1 MSNENA
7 YSDDDTISCEDFEY
21 QNTLYK
27 ENQKTNLKK
36 NITSIERTNTITS
49 SITNIN
55 EINKYITQETV
66 TQELITQE
74 SAIQES
80 NFINILHK
88 KKEDVQTKIKY
99 ASNKIYNNMRVISNK
114 KLEIQKIKYYKFPLY
129 IIHKTENNDWFDF
142 WLHEWKKA
150 FISIYKNF
158 KELKQTFYILY
169 KDCIFEFSNND
180 VKVDKSI
187 KCMLDENEIVYQMHM
202 DYILVTNIDV
212 AMLFDM
218 LINVNYHK
226 KVIIPFILSYN
237 EFENG
242 CMYYTNI
249 KKETSVLY
257 QNKTSYCYYV
267 EGYFYGSDYKELF
280 DNDIVFDI

>member
-1 MSNENA
+1 MSHENA
-7 YSDDDTISCEDFEY
+7 YSDDETISCEDFEY

-27 ENQKTNLKK
+27 ENQKTNLK
-36 NITSIERTNTITS
+36 NIITSTAITGSVTNTNET
-49 SITNIN
+49 IN
-55 EINKYITQETV
+55 HITQEPV
-66 TQELITQE
+66 TQE
-74 SAIQES
+74 SATQES

-88 KKEDVQTKIKY
+88 KKEDVQTKTKY
-99 ASNKIYNNMRVISNK
+99 ASNKIYKNMRVISNK

-129 IIHKTENNDWFDF
+129 IIQKTENNDWFDF

-158 KELKQTFYILY
+158 KELKQTFYVLY
-169 KDCIFEFSNND
+169 KDCIFEFNNND
-180 VKVDKSI
+180 VKVDK
-187 KCMLDENEIVYQMHM
+187 KMKYMLDENEIAYQMHM
-202 DYILVTNIDV
+202 DYILVTDIDV

-218 LINVNYHK
+218 LINVDYHK
-226 KVIIPFILSYN
+226 KVIIPFILSYS